1 MTNTKWLRR
10 ALLGGVALTVAGTS
24 GARADEL
31 ADLKAQ
37 LEALQSRVNTIEQQP
52 AQASNLP
59 PGASFVTF
67 ERGSRMDFVAQ
78 DRASDRVNQN
88 DDAGFTIAITPSADM
103 PAPVAEIVVYGYV
116 KGDVIYDLDGN
127 ANKFSFSMPGQDRF
141 DENDDEFVFL
151 HANQSRFGIKSKVD
165 TAVGQIRSRIEMDF
179 FCAGESTD
187 FGAAFQGLGQTYC
200 PRLRQAYGEWDMT
213 PNWTFLAGQTDQ
225 IETLSIIG
233 VTLVDNFGDAG
244 INGGT
249 RFAQVRLTY
258 HDGPLTWAVA
268 MERPEEASDTL
279 IPGVGSF
286 LQYDIAGGH
295 QLIVAGGISDINSDP
310 FNDEDDDDHRLG
322 WVVGAGAN
330 INLAD
335 IATFTAGAQ
344 YTEGLATRWMN
355 QLSTSRTVCENV
367 DITFDANGFPVFGD
381 CNDFEDNL
389 QKAWGV
395 TAGLTFNINDTTSF
409 NVEGGYAQNVD
420 ADENVLLLVDNVAT
434 VHANILWQPVKQMR
448 LGWEVMWGRENFV
461 DDKIRIDDDD
471 VAVASRNGGHDDDK
485 FCFRVFEDAG
495 DRNCQDGS
503 DALRIQFG
511 AWFFF

>member
-10 ALLGGVALTVAGTS
+10 ALLGGVALTVAGTA

-31 ADLKAQ
+31 SDLKSQ
-37 LEALQSRVNTIEQQP
+37 LEALQSRVNTLEQQP

-116 KGDVIYDLDGN
+116 KGDVIYDLEGN
-127 ANKFSFSMPGQDRF
+127 ANKFSFSMPGADRF
-141 DENDDEFVFL
+141 NQEDDQFVFL

-179 FCAGESTD
+179 FCAAEATD

-225 IETLSIIG
+225 IETLGIIG

-268 MERPEEASDTL
+268 MERPEESSDTL
-279 IPGVGSF
+279 IPGLGSF

-310 FNDEDDDDHRLG
+310 NNLENDNDHRIG

-335 IATFTAGAQ
+335 IATLTVGGQ

-355 QLSTSRTVCENV
+355 QLDTTRAVCQHANV
-367 DITFDANGFPVFGD
+367 VEINDVDHISGCA
-381 CNDFEDNL
+381 DFEDGSL
-389 QKAWGV
+389 QRAFGI
-395 TAGLTFNINDTTSF
+395 TGGLTFNVNDTTSI
-409 NVEGGYAQNVD
+409 NLEAGYAKNVD
-420 ADENVLLLVDNVAT
+420 ADQNELLTVDNVVTA
-434 VHANILWQPVKQMR
+434 HGNILWQPVKQLR
-448 LGWEVMWGRENFV
+448 LGWEAMWGRNDLIDNRVKFLS
-461 DDKIRIDDDD
+461 DDDRPEINT
-471 VAVASRNGGHDDDK
+471 VCRNVEADEDQDHRHCPDSNED
-485 FCFRVFEDAG
+485 FR
-495 DRNCQDGS
+495 
-503 DALRIQFG
+503 LQFG

>member
-1 MTNTKWLRR
+1 MTNSKWLRR
-10 ALLGGVALTVAGTS
+10 ALLGGVALTVAGTA

-31 ADLKAQ
+31 SDLKSQ
-37 LEALQSRVNTIEQQP
+37 LEALQSRVNTLEQQP

-59 PGASFVTF
+59 PGASFITI
-67 ERGSRMDFVAQ
+67 EHGSRMDFVAQ
-78 DRASDRVNQN
+78 DPARDRVNQN

-116 KGDVIYDLDGN
+116 KGDVIYDLEGN
-127 ANKFSFSMPGQDRF
+127 FNKYSFSMPGADRF
-141 DENDDEFVFL
+141 NEEDDEFVFL

-179 FCAGESTD
+179 FCASESTD

-249 RFAQVRLTY
+249 RFAQARVTY

-279 IPGVGSF
+279 IPGLGSF

-295 QLIVAGGISDINSDP
+295 QLIVAGGISDVNSDP
-310 FNDEDDDDHRLG
+310 LNQENDDDHKIG

-330 INLAD
+330 VNLAD
-335 IATFTAGAQ
+335 IATLTVGAQ

-355 QLSTSRTVCENV
+355 QLDSSRAVCENV
-367 DITFDANGFPVFGD
+367 NVIENANDVGIPDGCANFDDGT
-381 CNDFEDNL
+381 L
-389 QKAWGV
+389 QRAWGI
-395 TAGLTFNINDTTSF
+395 TGGLTFNVNDTTSI
-409 NVEGGYAQNVD
+409 NLEAGYAKNID
-420 ADENVLLLVDNVAT
+420 ADQNELLTVDNVVTA
-434 VHANILWQPVKQMR
+434 HGNILWQPVKQMR
-448 LGWEVMWGRENFV
+448 LGWEAMWGRNEL
-461 DDKIRIDDDD
+461 IDNPVKFFDEEGDLD
-471 VAVASRNGGHDDDK
+471 RACRNVEADEDQEKNHCPGSNED
-485 FCFRVFEDAG
+485 FR
-495 DRNCQDGS
+495 
-503 DALRIQFG
+503 LQFG

>member
-1 MTNTKWLRR
+1 MTNSKWLRR
-10 ALLGGVALTVAGTS
+10 ALLGGVALTVAGTA

-31 ADLKAQ
+31 SDLKSQ
-37 LEALQSRVNTIEQQP
+37 LEALQSRVNTLEQQP

-67 ERGSRMDFVAQ
+67 EHGSRMDFVAQ

-116 KGDVIYDLDGN
+116 KGDVIYDLEGN
-127 ANKFSFSMPGQDRF
+127 FNKYSFSMPGADRF
-141 DENDDEFVFL
+141 NEEDDQFVFL

-179 FCAGESTD
+179 FCVGDSGGEDNELS
-187 FGAAFQGLGQTYC
+187 QGIGSTYC

-213 PNWTFLAGQTDQ
+213 PNWTLLVGQTDQ
-225 IETLSIIG
+225 IETLGIIG

-249 RFAQVRLTY
+249 RFAQMRVTY

-279 IPGVGSF
+279 IPGFGSF

-295 QLIVAGGISDINSDP
+295 QLIVAGGVSDVNSDP
-310 FNDEDDDDHRLG
+310 LNQENDNDHKIG

-330 INLAD
+330 VNLAD
-335 IATFTAGAQ
+335 IATLTVGAQ

-355 QLSTSRTVCENV
+355 QLDSSRAVCENV
-367 DITFDANGFPVFGD
+367 NVIENANDVGIPDGCANFDDGT
-381 CNDFEDNL
+381 L
-389 QKAWGV
+389 QRAWGI
-395 TAGLTFNINDTTSF
+395 TGGLTFNVNDTTSI
-409 NVEGGYAQNVD
+409 NLEAGYAQNID
-420 ADENVLLLVDNVAT
+420 AEENELLTVDNVVT
-434 VHANILWQPVKQMR
+434 VHGNILWQPVKQMR
-448 LGWEVMWGRENFV
+448 LGWEAMWGRNELI
-461 DDKIRIDDDD
+461 DDKITFFDETEGEFRQTCRNVEADED
-471 VAVASRNGGHDDDK
+471 VSKNHCPGSNED
-485 FCFRVFEDAG
+485 FR
-495 DRNCQDGS
+495 
-503 DALRIQFG
+503 LQFG

>member
-10 ALLGGVALTVAGTS
+10 ALLGGVALTVAGTA

-31 ADLKAQ
+31 ADLKSQ
-37 LEALQSRVNTIEQQP
+37 LEALQSRVNTLEQQP
-52 AQASNLP
+52 APAANLP
-59 PGASFVTF
+59 PGASFITF
-67 ERGSRMDFVAQ
+67 EHGSRMDFVAQ

-116 KGDVIYDLDGN
+116 KGDVIYDLEGN
-127 ANKFSFSMPGQDRF
+127 ANKFSFSMPGADRF
-141 DENDDEFVFL
+141 NEEDDEFVFL

-179 FCAGESTD
+179 FCASESTD

-213 PNWTFLAGQTDQ
+213 PNWTLLVGQTDQ
-225 IETLSIIG
+225 IATLGIIG

-249 RFAQVRLTY
+249 RFAQARITY

-279 IPGVGSF
+279 IPGLGSF

-295 QLIVAGGISDINSDP
+295 QLIVAGEVDDINSDP
-310 FNDEDDDDHRLG
+310 NNLENDNDHRLG

-335 IATFTAGAQ
+335 IATLTVGAQ

-355 QLSTSRTVCENV
+355 QLDTRRTVCENAIVV
-367 DITFDANGFPVFGD
+367 DNGNGVPVVAGCADFD
-381 CNDFEDNL
+381 ESL
-389 QKAWGV
+389 QKAWGI
-395 TAGLTFNINDTTSF
+395 TGGLTFNVNDTTSI
-409 NVEGGYAQNVD
+409 NLEAGYAKNIDAEQN
-420 ADENVLLLVDNVAT
+420 ELLTVDNVVT
-434 VHANILWQPVKQMR
+434 VHGNILWQPVKQLR
-448 LGWEVMWGRENFV
+448 LGWEAMWGRNEL
-461 DDKIRIDDDD
+461 IDD
-471 VAVASRNGGHDDDK
+471 
-485 FCFRVFEDAG
+485 RVFDPDSGLDSACRNVEGDEDVNKNHCPNSNE
-495 DRNCQDGS
+495 DFR
-503 DALRIQFG
+503 LQFG